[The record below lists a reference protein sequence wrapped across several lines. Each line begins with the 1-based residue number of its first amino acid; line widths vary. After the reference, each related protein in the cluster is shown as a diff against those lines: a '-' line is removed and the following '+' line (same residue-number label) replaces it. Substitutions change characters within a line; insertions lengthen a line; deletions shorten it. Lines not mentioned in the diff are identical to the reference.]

1 MDLNLTEDEL
11 AFRDELRAWLAAN
24 VPKDWAEWREKPIEE
39 SFPYLRAWQR
49 KLQEGRWAAVS
60 WPKEYEGRSAT
71 LMQQAI
77 FWEEMAR
84 VEAPPMANS
93 LGLGLIGPT
102 IIAFGT
108 EAQKQRYI
116 PKILSAEEIW
126 CQGFSEP
133 NAGSDLAGLQTEAVL
148 KGDHYIVNGQK
159 VWTSYG
165 WVGNWCELVVRT
177 DPNVPKHKGLT
188 VLLVDMKSPGV
199 EIRPLR
205 QMTGESEFNEL
216 FFRDVKVSVA
226 NVLGK
231 VNDGW
236 NVAMSTLMYERGSYG
251 ARLHLTF
258 KRYITRL
265 IELARKIQRN
275 GRPAAEDPIIRQ
287 KLAQCSA

>member
-1 MDLNLTEDEL
+1 MDLNLTADEL
-11 AFRDELRAWLAAN
+11 QFRDELRAWLACN
-24 VPKDWAEWREKPIEE
+24 VPKDWNEWREKPIEE

-60 WPKEYEGRSAT
+60 WPKEYAGRSAT
-71 LMQQAI
+71 LMQQAL

-102 IIAFGT
+102 IIAYGT

-133 NAGSDLAGLQTEAVL
+133 NAGSDLAGLQTQAVL
-148 KGDHYIVNGQK
+148 HGDHYLVNGQK

-165 WVGNWCELVVRT
+165 WVGDWCELVVRT
-177 DPNVPKHKGLT
+177 DATAAKHKGLT

-199 EIRPLR
+199 EVRPLR
-205 QMTGESEFNEL
+205 QMTGESEFCEL
-216 FFRDVKVSVA
+216 FFRDVRVPA
-226 NVLGK
+226 ENVLGK
-231 VNDGW
+231 VGDGW
-236 NVAMSTLMYERGSYG
+236 KVALGTLMHERATLG
-251 ARLHLTF
+251 AGVQIILKRQFDRLTQLSHS
-258 KRYITRL
+258 IM
-265 IELARKIQRN
+265 RN
-275 GRPAAEDPIIRQ
+275 GRPASEDP
-287 KLAQCSA
+287 